1 MGCPETLCPWGAI
14 PLCCWLRNTQPPLAF
29 PSAPQV
35 MGNRRSDEPTKT
47 KKGLS
52 SFLDAAR
59 WNRGEPQG
67 EVPSLHPPRLPHTAP
82 ARSHPSHPSHLSFQ
96 PQIFDTSKWSLMV
109 INGPEARASIL
120 GPRRGPDS

>member
-1 MGCPETLCPWGAI
+1 
-14 PLCCWLRNTQPPLAF
+14 
-29 PSAPQV
+29 

-67 EVPSLHPPRLPHTAP
+67 EVPGIVAPHLPHVTP
-82 ARSHPSHPSHLSFQ
+82 PPMSRFHQSHRSHLSFQ
-96 PQIFDTSKWSLMV
+96 PRIFGISKWRLMV
-109 INGPEARASIL
+109 IIWEPEYPSWGLERGGRDWEPRLLALREEEGSPDDGEDRA
-120 GPRRGPDS
+120 GA

>member
-82 ARSHPSHPSHLSFQ
+82 HGPIRLIHPISHFSPRFST
-96 PQIFDTSKWSLMV
+96 PQS
-109 INGPEARASIL
+109 GA
-120 GPRRGPDS
+120 